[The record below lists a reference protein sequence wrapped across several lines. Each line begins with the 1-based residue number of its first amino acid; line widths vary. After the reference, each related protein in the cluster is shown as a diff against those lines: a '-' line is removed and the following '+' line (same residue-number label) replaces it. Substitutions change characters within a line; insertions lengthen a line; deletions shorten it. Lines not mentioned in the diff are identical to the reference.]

1 MDGSTVST
9 ALKQTYALRQLA
21 DGSLCRSQLFSTIP
35 PERIGLDGEFDY
47 HGLSKRVSHC
57 LIANVDSA
65 RYLKVRQRGRVV
77 VLSGQLGTP
86 YQLREIVDL
95 ALSIDGV
102 DEVETL
108 GISVVEAC

>member
-9 ALKQTYALRQLA
+9 ALKQAYVPRQLA
-21 DGSLCRSQLFSTIP
+21 DSSLCGSRLFSTIP

-57 LIANVDSA
+57 LSANVDGA

-77 VLSGQLGTP
+77 VLSGQLGSP

-95 ALSIDGV
+95 ALSVDGV

-108 GISVVEAC
+108 GIAVADAC

>member
-9 ALKQTYALRQLA
+9 ALKQAYGPCQLA
-21 DGSLCRSQLFSTIP
+21 DGSLYRSRLLSTIP

-57 LIANVDSA
+57 LIANVDGA
-65 RYLKVRQRGRVV
+65 RCLKVRQRGRVV
-77 VLSGQLGTP
+77 VLSGQLGSP
-86 YQLREIVDL
+86 YQLRKVIDL

-102 DEVETL
+102 DEVETS
-108 GISVVEAC
+108 GIAVIDAC

>member
-1 MDGSTVST
+1 MDGSTIST
-9 ALKQTYALRQLA
+9 ALKQAYKPRRLA
-21 DGSLCRSQLFSTIP
+21 DGSLFRSQLFSTIP

-57 LIANVDSA
+57 LTTNVDGA
-65 RYLKVRQRGRVV
+65 RCLKVRQRGRVV
-77 VLSGQLGTP
+77 VLSGQLGSP

-95 ALSIDGV
+95 ALSVDGV

-108 GISVVEAC
+108 GIAVVDAC